1 MSRKSWLLIIM
12 LFFLFSFTGC
22 YDSSDHEVILRRPT
36 GLSCTIPTYGVG
48 ATINWNAV
56 DGADG
61 YSVFIDGKEV
71 GDTVN
76 NYFYFSYEESD
87 LYVGKSCVI
96 QAYNE
101 SGGISLMSNALVI
114 PQKAPISVEQ
124 KEFKFDVS
132 KQNDNSLLIEWE
144 DVQAIKYEIYIGG
157 TKFSETKELSY
168 LLTAEE
174 VFANNNKKIEIYVIE
189 DNIKIDYIPT
199 SYNIV
204 AHINIDA
211 PIINSMNDEEGNFIV
226 SWKKV
231 EGAKSYNIYVDGSQY
246 ATDISELEFSF
257 RDAPDYTGKNIS
269 VKAVDIYGRTSLFSN
284 SCVYKNTLKKPII
297 TATNKE
303 DGSLFVTWDAV
314 KYADSYTVYWR
325 NPAITSEFEIFG
337 VSENNITFK
346 YDKYI
351 ANNEAYEIYVVASN
365 KHGIR
370 SASSNIIKYQVEL
383 AKPVIYTSSQTA
395 IYTILSWTIVENAV
409 AYEVYFDGS
418 LYKTVTGYS
427 CEISNSLLSY
437 DTPKEVYIIAI
448 SSQGLKSEPSNVYF
462 IKK

>member
-1 MSRKSWLLIIM
+1 MSRKSWLLLIM

-22 YDSSDHEVILRRPT
+22 YDSSDYEVILRRPT
-36 GLSCTIPTYGVG
+36 GLSCTTPTYGIG
-48 ATINWNAV
+48 ATINWTAV
-56 DGADG
+56 EGADG
-61 YSVFIDGKEV
+61 YIVFIDGKEV

-76 NYFYFSYEESD
+76 NYFSFSYEESD

-101 SGGISLMSNALVI
+101 EGGISLMSNALVI
-114 PQKAPISVEQ
+114 PQKAPIAVEK
-124 KEFKFDVS
+124 KEFLFTVS
-132 KQNDNSLLIEWE
+132 KQNDYSLLIEWK

-157 TKFSETKELSY
+157 TKFAETNELSY
-168 LLTAEE
+168 ILTAEE
-174 VFANNNKKIEIYVIE
+174 VFANNDKKIEIYVIE

-211 PIINSMNDEEGNFIV
+211 PIISSLNDDEGNFV
-226 SWKKV
+226 VKWKKV

-246 ATDISELEFSF
+246 ATNVLGLEFAFKDS
-257 RDAPDYTGKNIS
+257 PDYTGKNIT
-269 VKAVDIYGRTSLFSN
+269 VKAVDVYGRTSLFSN
-284 SCVYKNTLKKPII
+284 SCVYKNTLKKPYI
-297 TATNKE
+297 TASYNE
-303 DGSLFVTWDAV
+303 DGSLFVSWDDI

-325 NPAITSEFEIFG
+325 NPVLTSEYEIFS
-337 VSENNITFK
+337 VTENNITFK

-351 ANNEAYEIYVVASN
+351 AKNEAYEIYIVASN
-365 KHGIR
+365 KHGVR
-370 SASSNIIKYQVEL
+370 SASSNIIKYQLNL
-383 AKPVIYTSSQTA
+383 AKPVIYASSQTA
-395 IYTILSWTIVENAV
+395 VYTIMSWTIVENAV

-418 LYKTVTGYS
+418 LYKTVSGYS

-437 DTPKEVYIIAI
+437 DTPKEVYIVAI
-448 SSQGLKSEPSNVYF
+448 SSQGIKSEPSNVYF

>member
-1 MSRKSWLLIIM
+1 MSRKSWLLLIM

-22 YDSSDHEVILRRPT
+22 YDTSDHEVILRRPT
-36 GLSCTIPTYGVG
+36 GLSCTTPTYGVG

-71 GDTVN
+71 GDTLN

-101 SGGISLMSNALVI
+101 TGGISLMSNALII
-114 PQKAPISVEQ
+114 PPKAPIEVKEV
-124 KEFKFDVS
+124 EFKFEVL
-132 KQNDNSLLIEWE
+132 KQNDDSLLIEWK
-144 DVQAIKYEIYIGG
+144 DVQAIKYEIFIGG
-157 TKFSETKELSY
+157 AKFVETSELSY
-168 LLTAEE
+168 TLTADD

-189 DNIKIDYIPT
+189 DNIEIDYIPT

-204 AHINIDA
+204 APININA
-211 PIINSMNDEEGNFIV
+211 PVISSMNDDEGNFV
-226 SWKKV
+226 VKWKKV
-231 EGAKSYNIYVDGSQY
+231 DGAKSYNIYVDGSQF
-246 ATDISELEFSF
+246 ATNIVDLEFSF
-257 RDAPDYTGKNIS
+257 INSPDYTGKNIS

-284 SCVYKNTLKKPII
+284 SCVYKNTLKKPYI
-297 TATNKE
+297 TTTYKD
-303 DGSLFVTWDAV
+303 DGSLLVSWDKV

-325 NPAITSEFEIFG
+325 NPAITSEYEIFG

-351 ANNEAYEIYVVASN
+351 ANNEAYEIYVVANN

-370 SASSNIIKYQVEL
+370 SAYSNTIKYQIDI
-383 AKPVIYTSSQTA
+383 AKPVIYASSQTA
-395 IYTILSWTIVENAV
+395 VYTIMSWTIVENAV
-409 AYEVYFDGS
+409 AYEVYFDGY

-437 DTPKEVYIIAI
+437 DTPKEVYIVAI